1 MLSCLGKV
9 YEFVEREPG
18 DVRQRV
24 PAGVIDERCVCLS
37 LLCCLCVDLAKPW
50 TPYISATDGAQV
62 FGFGMA
68 QAAADPLLVRRIAEQ
83 CAVEGHGI
91 LPSGI
96 DLSSHSVSAVVA
108 PLRIPVHYNEFRPH
122 ISVQAKEAADAPT
135 LEAIAV
141 TLATRRM
148 TRAVRH
154 HSCRS
159 VVLVDV
165 QALMFALRKG
175 RSSSSAFKV
184 QLQKVAALNLCAD
197 VAATYGYIPTSCNP
211 ADPPSRGVVRRRDR
225 IRKYEPVP
233 NKYLNLNSQARRALR
248 HLRASSARGLPECL
262 RCKGSYDSSSSDSL
276 SAQP

>member
-1 MLSCLGKV
+1 
-9 YEFVEREPG
+9 
-18 DVRQRV
+18 
-24 PAGVIDERCVCLS
+24 
-37 LLCCLCVDLAKPW
+37 
-50 TPYISATDGAQV
+50 
-62 FGFGMA
+62 MA

-159 VVLVDV
+159 VVLVDA

-197 VAATYGYIPTSCNP
+197 VAVTYGYIPTSCNP
-211 ADPPSRGVVRRRDR
+211 ADPPCLA
-225 IRKYEPVP
+225 IKIEIF
-233 NKYLNLNSQARRALR
+233 LRRALR